1 MQGRQERGIRRDA
14 FSLLYMKKGFLFTM
28 MILLSAAV
36 MFPVSAYYSSSGW
49 ELIISSQETD
59 KVYKS
64 QEAEPGDELVLSWI
78 HSVEKSPWAE
88 LYKVTEEGSLLLDE
102 TVFQSFGAGVPHQKG
117 DMSVENGEVV
127 IRNINEE
134 HEALRWIHSQNVEF
148 TLYLNGKEVFDAE
161 ELPHHEKMEM
171 KIEKR

>member
-59 KVYKS
+59 KVTKVRKQS
-64 QEAEPGDELVLSWI
+64 QGMSLSCRGFILWR
-78 HSVEKSPWAE
+78 
-88 LYKVTEEGSLLLDE
+88 SLHGLSC
-102 TVFQSFGAGVPHQKG
+102 TK
-117 DMSVENGEVV
+117 
-127 IRNINEE
+127 
-134 HEALRWIHSQNVEF
+134 
-148 TLYLNGKEVFDAE
+148 
-161 ELPHHEKMEM
+161 
-171 KIEKR
+171 